1 MDLKL
6 CFSSIAMEELKN
18 PFEILVIS
26 KKGQSLDY
34 QYEKIDSKS
43 IMARF
48 KNPSWDFIAEYFENR
63 TFLLARHQYEQH
75 YIKLN
80 LDIDKIEYI
89 RKNIYKYIFDVFY
102 KIKQSKWE
110 LKTYVKFKLSE
121 GSIRNFPA
129 TFYFDEVIMS
139 FDIQKDESGGIDLV
153 PLFHIDGNTL
163 NTEETHLMEF
173 FVFHRNFF
181 YLLSD
186 RDYKTLLSIKRKEI
200 SKYRYDLTKFS
211 NNILLDLEKKY
222 HVERHD
228 YFPEKDVRSIPE
240 RQLLLSESAGFLMIH
255 PQWYYDGIL
264 IEGKY
269 EPKVSIYKNGI
280 KYHIYRDKV
289 EEHSFVEILKGFS
302 PDFKNQING
311 YFFIGVENA
320 KKKNW
325 FLKFYHAL
333 LDQNIDIVGMDL
345 LKNFRYS
352 KFPIHTQMH
361 IIELFENNLKIQFEA
376 SFGEEKL
383 HLFELQKTLQS
394 KQRSILLSDNTI
406 GVLDD
411 DWIERYSLLIKHS
424 TIERDILH
432 VPKWIALFQKSIFE
446 TIATDEQ
453 FIEENWWSQ
462 WLLWQED
469 DMILHS
475 IDSSIKATLR
485 PYQQKGYEW
494 MIMLSQLGAGACLA
508 DDMGLGKTLQTICFL
523 NYRKIKNS
531 TKKHL
536 IICPAS
542 LIYNWKLE
550 IEKFAPQIAVSVY
563 HSVNRNFEDIGRLN
577 PDIIITSYGTA
588 RVDID
593 LLNEISWNT
602 IVLDESHNIKN
613 PQAQVTKA
621 IATLMAEMRVI
632 LSGTPI
638 MNQTFDLYPQLSFIL
653 PSLFGSKEF
662 FAKEYANPIDK
673 DRDKEKIDML
683 KKITNPFILR
693 RTKEQVAK
701 DLPQKTESII
711 WCEMGSEQRKIYT
724 EVKQNI
730 KDSIFLD
737 IQSQGLAKSKL
748 SVLAGIQKLR
758 QICSSPALLTDFEN
772 KTSES
777 IKIEIL
783 IEEIKGNLKNNKVIV
798 FSQFLNALDIV
809 KEKLTQNQIA
819 FYSIDGSTPNSK
831 RQEQINQ
838 FQDKENPVRVFLLS
852 LKAGNAGIT
861 LTEANYVFLIDP
873 WWNRQVEQQ
882 AIDRVYR
889 IGQDKNVFAYRMIC
903 KDTIEE
909 KIIKLQQSKLSLSEE
924 LISEDDGFVKNL
936 SENDLEF
943 LFE

>member
-26 KKGQSLDY
+26 KKGHSLDY

-228 YFPEKDVRSIPE
+228 YFPEQDVRSIPE

-469 DMILHS
+469 DMILHP

-531 TKKHL
+531 TKKHM

>member
-1 MDLKL
+1 MDIKL
-6 CFSSIAMEELKN
+6 SFSTIAMEDLKN

-26 KKGQSLDY
+26 KKGQSVDF
-34 QYEKIDSKS
+34 QYDRIDNKG
-43 IMARF
+43 IFARY
-48 KNPSWDFIAEYFENR
+48 KNPAWDFIAEYFDNR
-63 TFLLARHQYEQH
+63 TFLLTRHQFEQH

-80 LDIDKIEYI
+80 LDVDKNEYI
-89 RKNIYKYIFDVFY
+89 RKNIYKYIFDVFN

-110 LKTYVKFKLSE
+110 LKTHVKFKLPD
-121 GSIRNFPA
+121 GAIRNYPS

-139 FDIQKDESGGIDLV
+139 FDIHKDTAGGIHLQPV
-153 PLFHIDGNTL
+153 FHIEGSTL
-163 NTEETHLMEF
+163 DSNEVQLLEF

-186 RDYKTLLSIKRKEI
+186 RDYQTLLFLKKKNVD
-200 SKYRYDLTKFS
+200 KYRFDPVGFS
-211 NNILLDLEKKY
+211 NDILIDLEKKY
-222 HVERHD
+222 HVERHN
-228 YFPEKDVRSIPE
+228 YFPEEDIKTKPE

-280 KYHIYRDKV
+280 KYHIHRDK
-289 EEHSFVEILKGFS
+289 EEELSFVEILKGFS

-333 LDQNIDIVGMDL
+333 LEQNIDIVGMDL

-352 KFPIHTQMH
+352 KFPIHTEMH
-361 IIELFENNLKIQFEA
+361 ILELLENNLKIQFKA

-383 HLFELQKTLQS
+383 NVLELQKTLQS

-411 DWIERYSLLIKHS
+411 EWIEKYALLIKHS
-424 TIERDILH
+424 TVEKDTLR

-446 TIATDEQ
+446 SIATEEQ
-453 FIEENWWSQ
+453 FIEANWWSQ
-462 WLLWQED
+462 WRLWQED
-469 DMILHS
+469 EMILHPV
-475 IDSSIKATLR
+475 DPSIKASLR

-494 MIMLSQLGAGACLA
+494 MILLNQLGAGACLA

-523 NYRKIKNS
+523 NYRKHKN
-531 TKKHL
+531 TAKKHL
-536 IICPAS
+536 IISPAS
-542 LIYNWKLE
+542 LIYNWKME
-550 IEKFAPQIAVSVY
+550 IEKFAPEMSVAVY
-563 HSVNRNFEDIGRLN
+563 HSANRDFAEIGKHN
-577 PDIIITSYGTA
+577 PDVIITSYGTA
-588 RVDID
+588 RVDIE
-593 LLNEISWNT
+593 LLNEIGWNT

-662 FAKEYANPIDK
+662 FAKEYAYPIDK
-673 DRDKEKIDML
+673 DRDKEKIEML
-683 KKITNPFILR
+683 KRITNPFILR

-783 IEEIKGNLKNNKVIV
+783 IDEIKGNLKDNKVIV
-798 FSQFLNALDIV
+798 FSQFLNALDII
-809 KEKLTQNQIA
+809 KDKLTENQIA
-819 FYSIDGSTPNSK
+819 FYSIDGSTPNAK

-909 KIIKLQQSKLSLSEE
+909 KIIKLQQSKMSLSEE

>member
-6 CFSSIAMEELKN
+6 CFSSIAMEELRN

-26 KKGQSLDY
+26 KKGQSIDY

-43 IMARF
+43 ILARF

-75 YIKLN
+75 YLKLN

-89 RKNIYKYIFDVFY
+89 RKNIYKYIFDVFN

-110 LKTYVKFKLSE
+110 LKTHVKFKLSE
-121 GSIRNFPA
+121 GNIRNFPA

-139 FDIQKDESGGIDLV
+139 FDIQKDQSGGIDLV

-173 FVFHRNFF
+173 FVFYRNFF

-186 RDYKTLLSIKRKEI
+186 RDYQTLLSLKRKEI
-200 SKYRYDLTKFS
+200 FKYRYDLTKFS
-211 NNILLDLEKKY
+211 NNILVDLEKKY

-228 YFPEKDVRSIPE
+228 YFPEQDVRTKPE

-264 IEGKY
+264 IEGKF

-280 KYHIYRDKV
+280 KYHVYRDKL
-289 EEHSFVEILKGFS
+289 EEQIFVELLKEFYT
-302 PDFKNQING
+302 DFKNQING

-325 FLKFYHAL
+325 FLKFYHSL

-352 KFPIHTQMH
+352 KFSIHTQMH

-376 SFGEEKL
+376 SFGEENL
-383 HLFELQKTLQS
+383 NLFELQKTLQS

-424 TIERDILH
+424 TIEKDILH

-446 TIATDEQ
+446 TIAIDEQ

-462 WLLWQED
+462 WRLWQED
-469 DMILHS
+469 DMILHP

-550 IEKFAPQIAVSVY
+550 IEKFAPQMAVSVY

-577 PDIIITSYGTA
+577 PDVIITSYGTA

-621 IATLMAEMRVI
+621 ITSLIAEMRVI

-653 PSLFGSKEF
+653 PSLFGSKDF

-711 WCEMGSEQRKIYT
+711 WCEMGREQRKIYT

-730 KDSIFLD
+730 RDSIFLD
-737 IQSQGLAKSKL
+737 IKNQGLAKSKL

-772 KTSES
+772 QTSES

-819 FYSIDGSTPNSK
+819 FYSIDGSTPNTK

-909 KIIKLQQSKLSLSEE
+909 KIIKLQQSKMSLSEE

>member
-1 MDLKL
+1 
-6 CFSSIAMEELKN
+6 
-18 PFEILVIS
+18 
-26 KKGQSLDY
+26 
-34 QYEKIDSKS
+34 
-43 IMARF
+43 
-48 KNPSWDFIAEYFENR
+48 
-63 TFLLARHQYEQH
+63 
-75 YIKLN
+75 
-80 LDIDKIEYI
+80 
-89 RKNIYKYIFDVFY
+89 
-102 KIKQSKWE
+102 
-110 LKTYVKFKLSE
+110 
-121 GSIRNFPA
+121 
-129 TFYFDEVIMS
+129 
-139 FDIQKDESGGIDLV
+139 
-153 PLFHIDGNTL
+153 
-163 NTEETHLMEF
+163 
-173 FVFHRNFF
+173 
-181 YLLSD
+181 
-186 RDYKTLLSIKRKEI
+186 
-200 SKYRYDLTKFS
+200 
-211 NNILLDLEKKY
+211 
-222 HVERHD
+222 
-228 YFPEKDVRSIPE
+228 
-240 RQLLLSESAGFLMIH
+240 
-255 PQWYYDGIL
+255 
-264 IEGKY
+264 
-269 EPKVSIYKNGI
+269 
-280 KYHIYRDKV
+280 
-289 EEHSFVEILKGFS
+289 
-302 PDFKNQING
+302 
-311 YFFIGVENA
+311 
-320 KKKNW
+320 
-325 FLKFYHAL
+325 
-333 LDQNIDIVGMDL
+333 MDL

-352 KFPIHTQMH
+352 KFPIHTEMH
-361 IIELFENNLKIQFEA
+361 ILELRENNLTIQFKA

-383 HLFELQKTLQS
+383 NVLELQKTLQS

-411 DWIERYSLLIKHS
+411 EWIERYSLLIKHS
-424 TIERDILH
+424 TVEKDTLL

-446 TIATDEQ
+446 SIASEEQ
-453 FIEENWWSQ
+453 FIETNWWSQ
-462 WLLWQED
+462 WKLWQED
-469 DMILHS
+469 EMVLHPV
-475 IDSSIKATLR
+475 DSSIKASLR

-494 MIMLSQLGAGACLA
+494 MILLNQLGAGACLA

-523 NYRKIKNS
+523 NYRKIKNP

-542 LIYNWKLE
+542 LIYNWKME
-550 IEKFAPQIAVSVY
+550 IEKFAPEITVSVY
-563 HSVNRNFEDIGRLN
+563 HSANRNFAEIGKLN
-577 PDIIITSYGTA
+577 PDVIITSYGTA
-588 RVDID
+588 RVDIE
-593 LLNEISWNT
+593 LLNEIGWNT

-673 DRDKEKIDML
+673 DRDKEKIEML
-683 KKITNPFILR
+683 KRITNPFILR

-730 KDSIFLD
+730 KDSLFLD

-783 IEEIKGNLKNNKVIV
+783 IDEIKGNLKHNKVIV
-798 FSQFLNALDIV
+798 FSQFLNALDII
-809 KEKLTQNQIA
+809 KDKLTDHQIA
-819 FYSIDGSTPNSK
+819 FYSIDGSTPNAK
-831 RQEQINQ
+831 RQEQINK

-909 KIIKLQQSKLSLSEE
+909 KIIKLQQSKMSLSEE

>member
-1 MDLKL
+1 
-6 CFSSIAMEELKN
+6 
-18 PFEILVIS
+18 
-26 KKGQSLDY
+26 
-34 QYEKIDSKS
+34 
-43 IMARF
+43 
-48 KNPSWDFIAEYFENR
+48 
-63 TFLLARHQYEQH
+63 
-75 YIKLN
+75 
-80 LDIDKIEYI
+80 
-89 RKNIYKYIFDVFY
+89 
-102 KIKQSKWE
+102 
-110 LKTYVKFKLSE
+110 LSE

-228 YFPEKDVRSIPE
+228 YFPEQDVRSIPE

-469 DMILHS
+469 DMILHP

-577 PDIIITSYGTA
+577 TDIIITSYGTA

-711 WCEMGSEQRKIYT
+711 WCEMGNEQRKIYT